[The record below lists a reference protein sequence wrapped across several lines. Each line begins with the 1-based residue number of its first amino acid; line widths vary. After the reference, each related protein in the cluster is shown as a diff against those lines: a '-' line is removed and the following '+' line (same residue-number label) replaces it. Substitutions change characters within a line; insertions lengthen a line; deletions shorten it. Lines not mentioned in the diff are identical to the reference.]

1 MENWKRALLADSAG
15 ISVILL
21 LNGKRTAG
29 LLVAG
34 AGLATLASEYP
45 DEFAEF
51 RDNLPHYVEKG
62 SSYLDVVS
70 RVGSRLADV
79 TQRRGASWY
88 EALLER

>member
-1 MENWKRALLADSAG
+1 MENWKRALLAGSAAF
-15 ISVILL
+15 SVILL
-21 LNGKRTAG
+21 LSGKRTAG

-51 RDNLPHYVEKG
+51 RDNLPRYVEKG
-62 SSYLDVVS
+62 TSYLDVVA
-70 RVGSRLADV
+70 RVGSRLSDV
-79 TQRRGASWY
+79 TQRRGAAWY